1 MSGQDD
7 IKVKT
12 DYPSVSFVSR
22 LSLRAWKLASLLPL
36 ATQWL
41 PPVSAFLKLIR
52 PGRVLMIS
60 SLTWVSASVAKVPFP
75 ELWIIVLG
83 GMFLAMAGFSLDFQ
97 TDREADKKGALPW
110 PVNPISAG
118 MMSANAAQRW
128 IAVFLVAGLS
138 LCAVVHLLTLLPAAI
153 LLITYWG
160 LSAGVFDGPFG
171 RAITLGLLQA
181 LYVLLAA
188 AATGAISGLMIWVAT
203 VFFTAMVGARAMA
216 DIRDLP
222 GDLQTDT
229 RSLAKV
235 FGIRMTSW
243 ILPIAI
249 TISLLI
255 SLRVYTLGAFD
266 KDYLILTLLSFGPA
280 IVMAWSFFFRPTSNY
295 AFILQGFY
303 WSVGILYM
311 LALLIGSR

>member
-1 MSGQDD
+1 LSESGNN
-7 IKVKT
+7 KHKP
-12 DYPSVSFVSR
+12 DYSSVRLASR
-22 LSLRAWKLASLLPL
+22 LSHSAWKLTSSLLRPKRKL
-36 ATQWL
+36 TAIN
-41 PPVSAFLKLIR
+41 AFFKLIR

-75 ELWIIVLG
+75 EHWIITFG
-83 GMFLAMAGFSLDFQ
+83 GMFLAMAGFSLDIYA
-97 TDREADKKGALPW
+97 DRETDKKGSLPW
-110 PVNPISAG
+110 PVNPISTD
-118 MMSANAAQRW
+118 MMTAKAAQRL
-128 IAVFLVAGLS
+128 IVLFLVAGLS
-138 LCAVVHLLTLLPAAI
+138 LCAVVHLLTLVPATI
-153 LLITYWG
+153 LLITFWG
-160 LSAGVFDGPFG
+160 LAAGVFDGPFG

-188 AATGAISGLMIWVAT
+188 AATGSISGLMIWVAT
-203 VFFTAMVGARAMA
+203 VFFTAMVGARALG

-222 GDLQTDT
+222 SDLQTDT

-235 FGIRMTSW
+235 FGIRVTSW

-266 KDYLILTLLSFGPA
+266 KDYLILTFLSFGPG
-280 IVMAWSFFFRPTSNY
+280 IVMAWSFFFRPTPNY

-311 LALLIGSR
+311 LALFIGSR